1 MNWQMHYQ
9 SGGQQFRSAAA
20 DRKTALAIACTL
32 LHDGHDVMNRKST
45 AGEAILT
52 TRLNVFASDDAS
64 PLVVPP
70 SGSIVVFEALQAKV
84 WPGHGPY
91 GLLLEDISTPSE
103 RHAYIMYDDNA
114 VRNSLSALLD
124 PRRRR
129 RGRCR
134 PSANA
139 SVFVVILA
147 CSDKSSSMRYE
158 NGYLRIAQNPLGKAT
173 KNPLAQSTM
182 AIAAHH
188 Q

>member
-1 MNWQMHYQ
+1 MTPLRWWFRRAAQLRYLKPYRRKFARGMTLMASSLEPFQ
-9 SGGQQFRSAAA
+9 S
-20 DRKTALAIACTL
+20 L
-32 LHDGHDVMNRKST
+32 LSG
-45 AGEAILT
+45 
-52 TRLNVFASDDAS
+52 
-64 PLVVPP
+64 VP
-70 SGSIVVFEALQAKV
+70 
-84 WPGHGPY
+84 
-91 GLLLEDISTPSE
+91 
-103 RHAYIMYDDNA
+103 YIMYDDNA

-158 NGYLRIAQNPLGKAT
+158 NGHLRIAQNPLGKAT
-173 KNPLAQSTM
+173 KNPLALSTM